1 MIYLG
6 VLEMME
12 HERFGEQGMYLVF
25 FEFLGMRYFLI

>member
-12 HERFGEQGMYLVF
+12 HEMFGELGVYLVF
-25 FEFLGMRYFLI
+25 FEFHVL